1 MPRTFSS
8 ELLTFFRDMALM
20 RRMKIAADSLYKA
33 KLIRGFCHLYDG
45 QEAVAVGMEAASQK
59 WTPSSPPTATTA
71 PSSAAAA
78 RSPRSSPS
86 SWAAGM
92 GARRGRVPLRCGLAF
107 AQKYSKDESVTFAM
121 YGDGAANQGQLFEEA
136 LNIAALWD
144 LPAILC
150 VWVVWVASPSGV
162 SFGNAVRG
170 SFCGR
175 SATNAPP
182 HTEVASQS
190 NQRDCIV
197 VADLEGHQVA
207 SRTAPGCV
215 ETTSNQ

>member
-1 MPRTFSS
+1 MMPRTFSS

-20 RRMKIAADSLYKA
+20 RRMEIAADSLYKA

-92 GARRGRVPLRCGLAF
+92 GARRGRVVPLIFTRRVGSTVGMGLLGRRFRCGVGWRLRRSTPRMRVSLLLCMEMVLPIRDSSLRRRLTLLHF
-107 AQKYSKDESVTFAM
+107 GIFL
-121 YGDGAANQGQLFEEA
+121 LF
-136 LNIAALWD
+136 W
-144 LPAILC
+144 
-150 VWVVWVASPSGV
+150 
-162 SFGNAVRG
+162 
-170 SFCGR
+170 
-175 SATNAPP
+175 SARIIRLK
-182 HTEVASQS
+182 S
-190 NQRDCIV
+190 
-197 VADLEGHQVA
+197 
-207 SRTAPGCV
+207 
-215 ETTSNQ
+215 